1 MKMKF
6 CKQTGLILFVLILT
20 FAFCKNFSAY
30 PEDKN
35 IGENIG
41 KEKTHEHNF
50 GNLIV
55 SLF

>member
-1 MKMKF
+1 MKF

-41 KEKTHEHNF
+41 KEKTHEYNF

>member
-1 MKMKF
+1 MKF

-35 IGENIG
+35 IG